1 MQCKANKNK
10 NIRTPYTHRLASE
23 WMCARIHET
32 HTAYSHHTLAHSFTH
47 SVAQSVACRR
57 RAHTTE
63 EKKKKK
69 KHTHFIHHRRTR
81 ADVHANKYV
90 HIFKE
95 TKAEH
100 REQLHSLPYCIKGF
114 FRTSFWCNMQ
124 ELQLPISAS
133 MLLVSFYFFFFFF
146 FCVCVL

>member
-100 REQLHSLPYCIKGF
+100 REQLHSLPYCIKG
-114 FRTSFWCNMQ
+114 SFSDYFLVQ
-124 ELQLPISAS
+124 YAGVTTPYIRFDVVGFVLF
-133 MLLVSFYFFFFFF
+133 LLLLLL
-146 FCVCVL
+146 CVCVL

>member
-1 MQCKANKNK
+1 MPPFSFALCKRDKVDGEHDEMCSVK
-10 NIRTPYTHRLASE
+10 QTKTKIFEHRTHIAWLRNGCVLGYTRHIQHILT
-23 WMCARIHET
+23 IH
-32 HTAYSHHTLAHSFTH
+32 SLTH

-114 FRTSFWCNMQ
+114 FSD
-124 ELQLPISAS
+124 
-133 MLLVSFYFFFFFF
+133 
-146 FCVCVL
+146 